1 MFLNRSREVMDLIAK
16 VLDFNDDQK
25 VIVGLKVGN
34 IGFRHAVGSIF
45 KSIVG
50 NSPTKTPQE
59 IEGENLAELWVN
71 FLMTETGDEGKG
83 NARLSRSP
91 LSIRTR
97 ISGVGSGSDT
107 DTNETNEDSFS
118 SSISL
123 VPSSPTVEIS
133 GGKSTDDRGS
143 TFLKRGF

>member
-1 MFLNRSREVMDLIAK
+1 MDLIAK

-34 IGFRHAVGSIF
+34 IGFRHAVGTIF
-45 KSIVG
+45 KSLVG
-50 NSPTKTPQE
+50 NSQAKTPQE

-71 FLMTETGDEGKG
+71 FLMTETSDEGKS

-91 LSIRTR
+91 LSIRAR

-107 DTNETNEDSFS
+107 DTNETCEDSFS

-123 VPSSPTVEIS
+123 VPSSPTVEKS
-133 GGKSTDDRGS
+133 GGKRSDSGGS
-143 TFLKRGF
+143 SF